1 MQNATFP
8 KATHKRGTFSRVTF
22 SDCGKFAK
30 VTTQDMAKECHA
42 LWGFGESDMWPEIE
56 RVHDMENPTSD
67 DQVFVMPKYD
77 QPRSLK
83 SALLPE
89 EWAKYQALRKC
100 PWHMV
105 GYRKFFDLYKL
116 AQTLP
121 HGLDSV
127 ICEALD
133 SLANYGDTWAIE
145 VSPRNVA
152 VKDGRLI
159 LLDIF
164 YDRKVL
170 RGKRGLPQ

>member
-8 KATHKRGTFSRVTF
+8 KATHKRGAFSKVTF
-22 SDCGKFAK
+22 SECGKFAK
-30 VTTQDMAKECHA
+30 ITSQDMAKEC
-42 LWGFGESDMWPEIE
+42 LVMWGYGESDMWPEIE
-56 RVHDMENPTSD
+56 RQYDMETQDSD

-83 SALLPE
+83 AALLPE
-89 EWAKYQALRKC
+89 EWEKYQALRKT
-100 PWHMV
+100 PWHMA
-105 GYRKFFDLYKL
+105 GYGKFCELYRL

-121 HGLDSV
+121 YGLSDV

-152 VKDGRLI
+152 VKNGRLI

-164 YDRKVL
+164 YDRKAL
-170 RGKRGLPQ
+170 RRNFGMPQ